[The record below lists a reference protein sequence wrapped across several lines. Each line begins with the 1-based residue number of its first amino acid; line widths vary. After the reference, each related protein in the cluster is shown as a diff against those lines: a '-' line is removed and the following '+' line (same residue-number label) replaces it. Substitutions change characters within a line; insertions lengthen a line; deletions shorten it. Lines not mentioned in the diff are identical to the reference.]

1 MSAALPCVCEPNPFQ
16 CTTGCQCV
24 GCGHLHLPALLF
36 GFDSS
41 LTHFGYAVAQQEY
54 ASDPE
59 FLACGVWATK
69 PDADART
76 RTEDLSARCVGLF
89 QQLDQLRKRFEC
101 PPSRVRVF
109 CEALALPFGRTAM
122 QTLST
127 LGRARGLVDAFAAPF
142 GSVSEVQP
150 VQLKRLVT
158 GDPKAS
164 KADVIASMR
173 RLYPSLDVL
182 LSQVKPANVEHAADA
197 AASIHAVLK
206 QEQQQWRE

>member
-1 MSAALPCVCEPNPFQ
+1 MK
-16 CTTGCQCV
+16 T
-24 GCGHLHLPALLF
+24 LLF

-41 LTHFGYAVAQQEY
+41 LTHFGYATALQTAYEPLGYV
-54 ASDPE
+54 S
-59 FLACGVWATK
+59 CGVWATK
-69 PDADART
+69 PNADART
-76 RTEDLSARCVGLF
+76 RTEDLSARCIGLF
-89 QQLDQLRKRFEC
+89 QQLLALRGRYQIE
-101 PPSRVRVF
+101 PDMTVRVC

-127 LGRARGLVDAFAAPF
+127 LGRVRGLVDAFAAPF
-142 GSVSEVQP
+142 GSVAEVQP

>member
-1 MSAALPCVCEPNPFQ
+1 MKGLF
-16 CTTGCQCV
+16 
-24 GCGHLHLPALLF
+24 F

-41 LTHFGYAVAQQEY
+41 LTHFGYAVAQQDDFGLTY
-54 ASDPE
+54 V
-59 FLACGVWATK
+59 ACGVWATK
-69 PDADART
+69 PNHDAET
-76 RTEDLSARCVGLF
+76 RTEDLSARCIGLF
-89 QQLDQLRKRFEC
+89 QQLDALRERYG
-101 PPSRVRVF
+101 SLDSVTHRVF
-109 CEALALPFGRTAM
+109 CESLALPFGRCSM
-122 QTLST
+122 QVIST
-127 LGRARGLVDAFAAPF
+127 LGRVRGLVDAFAAPF

-164 KADVIASMR
+164 KADVIAAMR

-206 QEQQQWRE
+206 QEQTQWRE